1 MVLHHVAQRAGGVVV
16 AAAAAFHAEVFRAG
30 DLDVADVF
38 AVPERLEDGVGETQH
53 HQVLCGFLAEIVV
66 DPIGVPLF
74 ERGVDDFVEMPGGG
88 EIGAERFLDD
98 HA

>member
-1 MVLHHVAQRAGGVVV
+1 MVLHHVAQSAGSVIIT
-16 AAAAAFHAEVFRAG
+16 AATAFHAEVFGAG
-30 DLDVADVF
+30 DLDVADVL
-38 AVPERLEDGVGETQH
+38 AVPERFEDGVGETQH
-53 HQVLCGFLAEIVV
+53 HQVLRGFLAEIVV

-74 ERGVDDFVEMPGGG
+74 KRGVDDFVEMPGGG